1 MRERGF
7 TLLEGV
13 VALLIV
19 GLGVT
24 ALTAALSQ
32 ARRTERMT
40 SAWAEE
46 ERRATDLLFSE
57 LRRWE
62 QLRTEPARQAGLR
75 SQGEDARL
83 GAWGWQAEPMESSP
97 GQAVGLYRVRLAW
110 RDRQV
115 STVAALR
122 ILQG

>member
-1 MRERGF
+1 M
-7 TLLEGV
+7 V
-13 VALLIV
+13 IV

-57 LRRWE
+57 LRHWE
-62 QLRTEPARQAGLR
+62 QLRTESARRDALR
-75 SQGEDARL
+75 IQGEDPQL
-83 GAWGWQAEPMESSP
+83 GGWSCTAQPMEAAP
-97 GQAVGLYRVRLAW
+97 GQAVGLYEVRLAW
-110 RDRQV
+110 KDRHI
-115 STVAALR
+115 STWAALR
-122 ILQG
+122 VLQG